1 MVPTSRAAATLVI
14 FVWSLSGQ
22 VALSRLTLDDARKAA
37 IQHHPRTQSAALT
50 AEAQREIA
58 AESRAPFY
66 PQAAAAFTA
75 VAADHGTAL
84 SAGFLQT
91 SSLSSRVA
99 AGVNVSQLLTDFG
112 RTRSLFEAANLRA
125 NAFDRAASDV
135 RNQILLNVSIAY
147 FQTQAA
153 GRVLEVAQA
162 VLDNR
167 RVTLRQVSALVQSSL
182 RSTLDVRFAEVAVS
196 EAELG
201 LSRARNSNEAA
212 WARLS
217 STLGSA
223 ESRHF
228 ILEDQPLPDP
238 LTADVPALV
247 SAAIQNRP
255 DLMALRANRESAH
268 RLALAEKQL
277 RYPTVSVLG
286 AAGGIPA
293 KESHLRSDY
302 AAIGLNVSV
311 PVLNGGLFAA
321 REREAILRAQVAD
334 RDVDSLLL
342 AVTEQ
347 VRTSWLAATDA
358 FQRLEVTA
366 RLADQ
371 AAEALR
377 LAQARYDAGLSGIV
391 ELNQAQTAQ
400 VSASINAANAKYEYL
415 SRRAE
420 LDFVT
425 GVIQ

>member
-1 MVPTSRAAATLVI
+1 MVRPPRSGAALAI
-14 FVWSLSGQ
+14 FACSLSGQ
-22 VALSRLTLDDARKAA
+22 VVLPRLTLDEARKSA
-37 IQHHPRTQSAALT
+37 IQYHPRTQSAAL
-50 AEAQREIA
+50 AAGAQREVA
-58 AESRAPFY
+58 TEARAPFY
-66 PQAAAAFTA
+66 PQAAGAFTA

-91 SSLSSRVA
+91 SSLSSRAA

-125 NAFDRAASDV
+125 NAFERAAADV
-135 RNQILLNVSIAY
+135 RNQILLNVSTAY

-167 RVTLRQVSALVQSSL
+167 RVTLRQVIALAQSSL
-182 RSTLDVRFAEVAVS
+182 RSTLDVLFAEVAVS

-201 LSRARNSNEAA
+201 LSRARNSDEAA
-212 WARLS
+212 WARLN

-223 ESRHF
+223 ESQHF
-228 ILEDQPLPDP
+228 ILEEQPLPDP

>member
-1 MVPTSRAAATLVI
+1 MVRNARAGTALVI
-14 FVWSLSGQ
+14 FASSLFGQ
-22 VALSRLTLDDARKAA
+22 VVLPRLTLDEARRAA
-37 IQHHPRTQSAALT
+37 IQHHPRTQSAALIAGAAREVAT
-50 AEAQREIA
+50 EA
-58 AESRAPFY
+58 RAPLY
-66 PQAAAAFTA
+66 PQAAGVFTA
-75 VAADHGTAL
+75 AAADHGTAL

-125 NAFDRAASDV
+125 NAFERTAADV
-135 RNQILLNVSIAY
+135 RNQILLNVSAAY

-167 RVTLRQVSALVQSSL
+167 RIMLRQVSALAQSSL

-212 WARLS
+212 WARLN

-223 ESRHF
+223 ESQRF
-228 ILEDQPLPDP
+228 NLVDQPLPDP
-238 LTADVPALV
+238 LAADVASLV

-311 PVLNGGLFAA
+311 PVLNGGLFVA
-321 REREAILRAQVAD
+321 REREAILRAQAAD

-420 LDFVT
+420 VDFVT

>member
-1 MVPTSRAAATLVI
+1 MVRTARAGTALLI
-14 FVWSLSGQ
+14 FASSLFGQ
-22 VALSRLTLDDARKAA
+22 VVLPRLTLDEARKAA
-37 IQHHPRTQSAALT
+37 IQHHPRTKSAALT
-50 AEAQREIA
+50 AGAAREVATEA
-58 AESRAPFY
+58 RAPLY
-66 PQAAAAFTA
+66 PQAAGIFTA
-75 VAADHGTAL
+75 AAADHGTAL

-99 AGVNVSQLLTDFG
+99 AGINVSQLLTDFG

-125 NAFDRAASDV
+125 NAFERTAADV
-135 RNQILLNVSIAY
+135 RNQILLNVSTAY

-153 GRVLEVAQA
+153 GQLLDVAQA

-167 RVTLRQVSALVQSSL
+167 RITLRQVSALAQSSL

-212 WARLS
+212 WVRLN

-223 ESRHF
+223 ESQHF

-238 LTADVPALV
+238 LTADVAALV
-247 SAAIQNRP
+247 SEAIQNRP

-286 AAGGIPA
+286 VAGGIPA

-321 REREAILRAQVAD
+321 REREAFLRAQAAD
-334 RDVDSLLL
+334 RDVDSSLL

-347 VRTSWLAATDA
+347 VRTSWLASTDA

>member
-1 MVPTSRAAATLVI
+1 MSRATCIRAAFLICVCSV
-14 FVWSLSGQ
+14 FGQ
-22 VALSRLTLDDARKAA
+22 AVLPQLTLDEARKVAT
-37 IQHHPRTQSAALT
+37 QRHPRTQSATLAAGAAREVAT
-50 AEAQREIA
+50 EA
-58 AESRAPFY
+58 RAPLY
-66 PQAAAAFTA
+66 PQAAGLFTA
-75 VAADHGTAL
+75 VEADHGTAL
-84 SAGFLQT
+84 SAGLLQT

-112 RTRSLFEAANLRA
+112 RTRSLFEAATLRA
-125 NAFDRAASDV
+125 NAFQRAEADV
-135 RNQILLNVSIAY
+135 RNQILLNVSLAY
-147 FQTQAA
+147 FETQAA

-167 RVTLRQVSALVQSSL
+167 RITLRQVSALAQSSL

-196 EAELG
+196 EAELA
-201 LSRARNSNEAA
+201 LSRARNSSEAG
-212 WARLS
+212 WARLN
-217 STLGSA
+217 STLGAAASQ
-223 ESRHF
+223 HF
-228 ILEDQPLPDP
+228 NLIDQPLPGP
-238 LTADVPALV
+238 LSVDVAALV
-247 SAAIQNRP
+247 NQAIQNRP

-286 AAGGIPA
+286 TAGAIPV

-321 REREAILRAQVAD
+321 REREAILRSQAAD
-334 RDVDSLLL
+334 RDVETLLL

-347 VRTSWLAATDA
+347 VTTSWLAATDA
-358 FQRLEVTA
+358 FQRLDVTA

-371 AAEALR
+371 AAETLR

-425 GVIQ
+425 GTIQ

>member
-1 MVPTSRAAATLVI
+1 MVRTARVAPALVI
-14 FVWSLSGQ
+14 FASLLSGQ
-22 VALSRLTLDDARKAA
+22 VVLPRLTLDEARKAA
-37 IQHHPRTQSAALT
+37 IQHHPRTQSSALAAG
-50 AEAQREIA
+50 AQREVA
-58 AESRAPFY
+58 TEARAPFY
-66 PQAAAAFTA
+66 PQAVAAFTA

-125 NAFDRAASDV
+125 NAFERAASDV
-135 RNQILLNVSIAY
+135 RNQILLNVSTAY

-167 RVTLRQVSALVQSSL
+167 RVTLRQVSALAQSSL

-212 WARLS
+212 WARLN
-217 STLGSA
+217 STLGSS
-223 ESRHF
+223 ESQHF

-371 AAEALR
+371 AAETLR